1 MLESMNSNTLEYQ
14 KLSKDEMQRRGILG
28 RLVGVCADFA
38 GPTRNGRKYPE
49 KLWENVFND
58 PIMKERIDNGV
69 CYGELGH
76 PLDREETDMEKVA
89 LCMAGQPKKG
99 SDGKLRAVF
108 DILDTPNGRIL
119 KSLCDYGSTIGISSR
134 GSGDLE
140 TDFDGNES
148 VNPDSYVCEGF
159 DAVLIPA
166 VKEARLQYVSE
177 ALDKK
182 RYNKTLRQKLTE
194 SIKKEDESNQKVIQE
209 SLNALGI
216 NLNES
221 NTNEYKGYSIQ
232 TSPSKIIIRDSK
244 GVKVMSVET
253 DDEATRWIDE
263 HTKTKTNESQHS
275 TLKEN
280 FGLSHEK
287 DIIHKKFNEL
297 TSDDIVY
304 VTNGT
309 LDCCLG
315 RYIEGSS
322 SIATDKKGRTLY
334 KISVKVLYPL
344 NPSYEGL
351 STTDQIKYNDTVE
364 VYVGDKLSSKI
375 DTQTTLT
382 SASLI
387 EKLKESF
394 GNNFNYKPICK
405 DVCDF
410 IHDMLP
416 DTEVVECMFGI
427 NSFGNK
433 VPISSKHYVI
443 KYENTLYDF
452 TNQQYSTYE
461 EYEDWMKSE
470 LPMIFSY
477 NGFFKLYWSKKD
489 SYVNYPFI
497 ELKAITEDI
506 NIAGLDIDT
515 DDSQD
520 ESLDEN
526 KTIAGDDNTA
536 ILEELQ
542 KALDLNKKLDEKITS
557 LQEKLSV
564 SYAKEMK
571 LAEQIDGYKSRIT
584 KLSKSTNEV
593 RVLNEKLNKVTQ
605 TKETSDARNKT
616 LSEAI
621 NSKNKSIKKLNESV
635 KEQAEKIEALTNKLN
650 ESVSRLKKQTE
661 HNEELIT
668 ENATLKKDIFQL
680 KESYSDKLDKNNQL
694 IEKYKNIARK
704 SVDKYISNQARRLG
718 ISSNEIKNR
727 LPESYSF
734 SDIDSICEDLQ
745 EYKVNIN
752 NLPFSTN
759 NRLRED
765 VGIRASNVSNRTLVP
780 VEEEVDELTLRLAGI
795 TK

>member
-209 SLNALGI
+209 SLNVLGI

-263 HTKTKTNESQHS
+263 HTKDKTNEDLDTSQ
-275 TLKEN
+275 
-280 FGLSHEK
+280 
-287 DIIHKKFNEL
+287 
-297 TSDDIVY
+297 
-304 VTNGT
+304 
-309 LDCCLG
+309 
-315 RYIEGSS
+315 
-322 SIATDKKGRTLY
+322 
-334 KISVKVLYPL
+334 
-344 NPSYEGL
+344 
-351 STTDQIKYNDTVE
+351 
-364 VYVGDKLSSKI
+364 
-375 DTQTTLT
+375 DTQIDDT
-382 SASLI
+382 SNIDVDTDDNSDVDIQDDTSI
-387 EKLKESF
+387 E
-394 GNNFNYKPICK
+394 
-405 DVCDF
+405 
-410 IHDMLP
+410 
-416 DTEVVECMFGI
+416 
-427 NSFGNK
+427 
-433 VPISSKHYVI
+433 
-443 KYENTLYDF
+443 
-452 TNQQYSTYE
+452 
-461 EYEDWMKSE
+461 ED
-470 LPMIFSY
+470 L
-477 NGFFKLYWSKKD
+477 
-489 SYVNYPFI
+489 
-497 ELKAITEDI
+497 

-526 KTIAGDDNTA
+526 KNIAGDDNTA
-536 ILEELQ
+536 MLEELQ

-650 ESVSRLKKQTE
+650 ESVSKLKKQTE

-694 IEKYKNIARK
+694 IEQYKNIARK

>member
-194 SIKKEDESNQKVIQE
+194 SINKEDESNQKVIQE
-209 SLNALGI
+209 SLNTLGI

-263 HTKTKTNESQHS
+263 HTKNKTNEDLDNSQDTQIDDTS
-275 TLKEN
+275 NIDVDTDDN
-280 FGLSHEK
+280 
-287 DIIHKKFNEL
+287 
-297 TSDDIVY
+297 SDDNIQDD
-304 VTNGT
+304 TS
-309 LDCCLG
+309 
-315 RYIEGSS
+315 IE
-322 SIATDKKGRTLY
+322 
-334 KISVKVLYPL
+334 
-344 NPSYEGL
+344 
-351 STTDQIKYNDTVE
+351 
-364 VYVGDKLSSKI
+364 
-375 DTQTTLT
+375 
-382 SASLI
+382 
-387 EKLKESF
+387 
-394 GNNFNYKPICK
+394 
-405 DVCDF
+405 
-410 IHDMLP
+410 
-416 DTEVVECMFGI
+416 
-427 NSFGNK
+427 
-433 VPISSKHYVI
+433 
-443 KYENTLYDF
+443 
-452 TNQQYSTYE
+452 
-461 EYEDWMKSE
+461 ED
-470 LPMIFSY
+470 L
-477 NGFFKLYWSKKD
+477 
-489 SYVNYPFI
+489 
-497 ELKAITEDI
+497 

-526 KTIAGDDNTA
+526 KNIAGDDNTA

-635 KEQAEKIEALTNKLN
+635 KEQAEKIEALTIKLN
-650 ESVSRLKKQTE
+650 ESVSKLKKQTE
-661 HNEELIT
+661 HNEKLIT

>member
-244 GVKVMSVET
+244 GIKVMSVET

-263 HTKTKTNESQHS
+263 HTKDKTNEDLDNSQ
-275 TLKEN
+275 
-280 FGLSHEK
+280 
-287 DIIHKKFNEL
+287 
-297 TSDDIVY
+297 
-304 VTNGT
+304 
-309 LDCCLG
+309 
-315 RYIEGSS
+315 
-322 SIATDKKGRTLY
+322 
-334 KISVKVLYPL
+334 
-344 NPSYEGL
+344 
-351 STTDQIKYNDTVE
+351 
-364 VYVGDKLSSKI
+364 
-375 DTQTTLT
+375 DTQIDDT
-382 SASLI
+382 SNIDVDTDDNSDVDIQDDTSI
-387 EKLKESF
+387 E
-394 GNNFNYKPICK
+394 
-405 DVCDF
+405 
-410 IHDMLP
+410 
-416 DTEVVECMFGI
+416 
-427 NSFGNK
+427 
-433 VPISSKHYVI
+433 
-443 KYENTLYDF
+443 
-452 TNQQYSTYE
+452 
-461 EYEDWMKSE
+461 ED
-470 LPMIFSY
+470 L
-477 NGFFKLYWSKKD
+477 
-489 SYVNYPFI
+489 
-497 ELKAITEDI
+497 

-526 KTIAGDDNTA
+526 KNIAGDDNTA

-650 ESVSRLKKQTE
+650 ESVSKLKKQTE